1 MIQKAIRFLTFYGL
15 RASLIALWLFFSALY
30 VSNHF
35 VLQVAENKTFD
46 YLDEIPYNR
55 VGVVLGTSK
64 YRVGKAPNLYFDYR
78 IQAAADLFYAGKI
91 DFIIVS
97 GDNRYVD
104 YNEPQQMTDDLVAL
118 GIPREKI
125 FLDYAGFRTLD
136 SVIRA
141 HKVFGQQKYTVI
153 SQRFHNE
160 RAIYIAEKHGI
171 DVVGYNAKDVTK
183 SYGFKTNLREKL
195 ARVKVL
201 IDIAIGKEPKFLGEP
216 IAVE

>member
-1 MIQKAIRFLTFYGL
+1 MIGKVFRFLTFYGL
-15 RASLIALWLFFSALY
+15 RITLIVFWLFFSALY
-30 VSNHF
+30 VSNHL
-35 VLQVAENKTFD
+35 VVQVAENKTFD
-46 YLDEIPYNR
+46 SINDIPYNR

-78 IQAAADLFYAGKI
+78 IQAAADLYKAGKI
-91 DFIIVS
+91 DFIIAS
-97 GDNRYVD
+97 GDNRYID
-104 YNEPQQMTDDLVAL
+104 YNEPQQMLEDLLAL

-136 SVIRA
+136 SMIRA
-141 HKVFGQQKYTVI
+141 YKVFGQKKYTVI

-171 DVVGYNAKDVTK
+171 DVIGFNAKDVTK

>member
-1 MIQKAIRFLTFYGL
+1 MRYSFKTLL
-15 RASLIALWLFFSALY
+15 VVLWLFFSALF
-30 VSNHF
+30 VSNYF
-35 VLQVAENKTFD
+35 VVQVAESKTFD
-46 YLDEIPYNR
+46 TTDDIPYNR

-64 YRVGKAPNLYFDYR
+64 YRVGSGTNLYFDYR
-78 IQAAADLFYAGKI
+78 IEAAATLFEAGKI

-104 YNEPQQMTDDLVAL
+104 YNEPQHMLDDLLAL

-136 SVIRA
+136 SMIRA
-141 HKVFGQQKYTVI
+141 NKVFGQKKFTVI
-153 SQRFHNE
+153 SQKFHNE

-171 DVVGYNAKDVTK
+171 EVVGFNAKDVTK
-183 SYGFKTNLREKL
+183 SYGFKTNIREKL

-201 IDIAIGKEPKFLGEP
+201 LDILFDVEPKFLGEP
-216 IAVE
+216 IEIE

>member
-1 MIQKAIRFLTFYGL
+1 VAQRFFRFLTFYGF
-15 RASLIALWLFFSALY
+15 RTALIVLWFFFSALY
-30 VSNHF
+30 ISNHF
-35 VLQVAENKTFD
+35 VVQVAENKTFD
-46 YLDEIPYNR
+46 SINDIPYNR

-64 YRVGKAPNLYFDYR
+64 YRVGSGNNLYFDYR
-78 IQAAADLFYAGKI
+78 IEATAELYFAGKI

-104 YNEPQQMTDDLVAL
+104 YNEPQQMLDDLLEL
-118 GIPREKI
+118 GIPKEKI

-136 SVIRA
+136 SMIRA
-141 HKVFGQQKYTVI
+141 HKIFGQQKFTVI
-153 SQRFHNE
+153 SQKFHNE
-160 RAIYIAEKHGI
+160 RAIYIAEKHGL
-171 DVVGYNAKDVTK
+171 DVIGYNAKDVSK

-216 IAVE
+216 IVVQ

>member
-1 MIQKAIRFLTFYGL
+1 MRYSFKTLL
-15 RASLIALWLFFSALY
+15 VVLWLFFSALF
-30 VSNHF
+30 VSNYF
-35 VLQVAENKTFD
+35 VVQVAENKTFD
-46 YLDEIPYNR
+46 TTDDIPYNR

-64 YRVGKAPNLYFDYR
+64 YRVGSGTNLYFDYR
-78 IQAAADLFYAGKI
+78 IEAAAALFEAGKI

-104 YNEPQQMTDDLVAL
+104 YNEPQQMLDDLLAL

-136 SVIRA
+136 SMIRA
-141 HKVFGQQKYTVI
+141 NKVFGQKKFTVI
-153 SQRFHNE
+153 SQKFHNE

-171 DVVGYNAKDVTK
+171 EVVGFNAKDVTK
-183 SYGFKTNLREKL
+183 SYGFKTNIREKL

-201 IDIAIGKEPKFLGEP
+201 LDILFGVEPKFLGEP
-216 IAVE
+216 IEIG